1 MIVVRFEILCRHA
14 HVPVLRLVPV
24 GAVLVGQLAQ
34 RLCGRARDER
44 LRRDDLALRHE
55 RRLGHDAARADLA
68 AEAEHRAH
76 TDAGLRP
83 DGARVDDRA
92 VADGHAA
99 RNGHDGIFPAGVD
112 NDAILDRDLLLE
124 DDARGV
130 GADDGIRADIAALA
144 DDHIADELR
153 ARTDERRRVDLRG
166 FPAKGI
172 EHNGL
177 SIQIKDA

>member
-112 NDAILDRDLLLE
+112 NDKKCK
-124 DDARGV
+124 
-130 GADDGIRADIAALA
+130 
-144 DDHIADELR
+144 
-153 ARTDERRRVDLRG
+153 RR
-166 FPAKGI
+166 
-172 EHNGL
+172 GL
-177 SIQIKDA
+177 S

>member
-1 MIVVRFEILCRHA
+1 M
-14 HVPVLRLVPV
+14 
-24 GAVLVGQLAQ
+24 LAS
-34 RLCGRARDER
+34 G
-44 LRRDDLALRHE
+44 
-55 RRLGHDAARADLA
+55 
-68 AEAEHRAH
+68 
-76 TDAGLRP
+76 P
-83 DGARVDDRA
+83 MARVDDRA